1 MIHSISTGRITLERL
16 KEIIDNRATLV
27 LSEEA
32 KMAILKC
39 RRYLDAKMEDP
50 EKPMY
55 GITTG
60 FGSLYNV
67 TIPKDDLSQLQHNLV
82 MSHACGAGETVHPE
96 IEKLM
101 LFLTAQSLSYGHSGA
116 QLETVQRLVDMFNE
130 DVLPVVYQRVPSA
143 PPATSPHSPT

>member
-1 MIHSISTGRITLERL
+1 MIHTISTGRITLERL
-16 KEIIDNRATLV
+16 KEIIDNHATLV

-39 RRYLDAKMEDP
+39 RRYLDEKMKDP

-82 MSHACGAGETVHPE
+82 MSHACGAGETVRPE
-96 IEKLM
+96 IVKLM
-101 LFLTAQSLSYGHSGA
+101 LFLKAQ
-116 QLETVQRLVDMFNE
+116 VR
-130 DVLPVVYQRVPSA
+130 SA
-143 PPATSPHSPT
+143 PPATSPPSPT